1 MGPESSK
8 QWYMEAVDQDKVVPK
23 SKQES
28 DARMGSI
35 LNVRDKYKE
44 NASELEQD
52 IATTQAAKHE
62 TALYR
67 LMARTEDNPE
77 LVGALNEFLNA
88 LDHRSRFGDET
99 QPLGKEH
106 TEALTKFFSEKAE
119 ELHFITGNRP
129 STEKNP

>member
-44 NASELEQD
+44 NASKLEQD
-52 IATTQAAKHE
+52 IATTQSAKH
-62 TALYR
+62 R
-67 LMARTEDNPE
+67 
-77 LVGALNEFLNA
+77 
-88 LDHRSRFGDET
+88 
-99 QPLGKEH
+99 KESVNSSFM
-106 TEALTKFFSEKAE
+106 LIEKILLF
-119 ELHFITGNRP
+119 LHFLVKYRYG
-129 STEKNP
+129 K